1 MQKELNGHTE
11 LENATTEI
19 KNVVNGFKRKLNTT
33 EERISELKQSSRY
46 YQEQLMKRKK
56 ELFIMRHHV
65 EIKKASHRLGEYI
78 CCSSNR

>member
-19 KNVVNGFKRKLNTT
+19 KNLVNGFKRKLNTT

-46 YQEQLMKRKK
+46 YQE
-56 ELFIMRHHV
+56 
-65 EIKKASHRLGEYI
+65 
-78 CCSSNR
+78 

>member
-19 KNVVNGFKRKLNTT
+19 KNLVQLNTT

-46 YQEQLMKRKK
+46 YQKYLMKRKK

-65 EIKKASHRLGEYI
+65 EIKKASHRVGEYI

>member
-19 KNVVNGFKRKLNTT
+19 KNLVNGFKRKLNTT

-56 ELFIMRHHV
+56 ELFIMRQYV
-65 EIKKASHRLGEYI
+65 EIKKASHRVGGNI